1 MGVTSSSM
9 CTCTS
14 HPSHCSHSEVD
25 DNTISASSVN
35 FVKPPAPSP
44 VNQSSPLCQ
53 ESFPEGHFIGYG
65 KHRDGS
71 NIGKRHQ
78 TSCSFI
84 LIISVSNAVY
94 VLAFVCHAVSVFKL
108 FLFQTLCIKYD
119 LYISD
124 VDVNFIVCGYPE
136 IQTKTISNVG
146 I

>member
-9 CTCTS
+9 RTCTS
-14 HPSHCSHSEVD
+14 HPSRYSHSEVD

-44 VNQSSPLCQ
+44 VNQSPLGQ

-84 LIISVSNAVY
+84 LIISVSDAVY
-94 VLAFVCHAVSVFKL
+94 VLAFVCHAFSVFKL

-124 VDVNFIVCGYPE
+124 VDVNFIVCGYLE
-136 IQTKTISNVG
+136 IQRKTISSVG